1 MYFGL
6 RLRYSYENLD
16 SQAEI
21 ILRLFLFLLLLWILL
36 ILHTLN
42 KRGSDFTDFIC
53 YRAKRL
59 FALSITAGYSS
70 KHVDG
75 SDVYRGCIRLQNSSL
90 FANKL
95 CFLFDYVFA
104 FEAVSQWNSKVKKS
118 TNQKRLNFTVIVNIL
133 KDILWKLC

>member
-1 MYFGL
+1 MDA
-6 RLRYSYENLD
+6 SNT
-16 SQAEI
+16 
-21 ILRLFLFLLLLWILL
+21 
-36 ILHTLN
+36 LHTLD
-42 KRGSDFTDFIC
+42 KRGSDFTIC

-75 SDVYRGCIRLQNSSL
+75 SDVYRGCIRLQNSAL

-104 FEAVSQWNSKVKKS
+104 FEVVSQ
-118 TNQKRLNFTVIVNIL
+118 
-133 KDILWKLC
+133 